1 MKFCSTLLARRHL
14 IILLTDHRPRSL
26 GVQSFPMTGSF
37 AFTKRRANKAVP
49 ALVLLFVSL
58 GLLCFAAYPI
68 YVIRPFREQT
78 STALESALWV
88 LQHNKPLV
96 LIAASVIAAIAILL
110 WRRAGWIA
118 KIFLIPATGI
128 TVLAA
133 VSVWINPY
141 EKMFHPVGEPK
152 YLSANLAQIDAA
164 DMVIA
169 VTEGGESRAYP
180 IREMGYH
187 HIVNDRLHGLPIVV
201 TY

>member
-1 MKFCSTLLARRHL
+1 M
-14 IILLTDHRPRSL
+14 
-26 GVQSFPMTGSF
+26 MTF
-37 AFTKRRANKAVP
+37 APTPAKRRGDRVLP
-49 ALVLLFVSL
+49 ALCLLFA
-58 GLLCFAAYPI
+58 GLAVLCFAAYPI
-68 YVIRPFREQT
+68 YVIRPFREQAPA
-78 STALESALWV
+78 ALERALWV
-88 LQHNKPLV
+88 LQHNKPLM
-96 LIAASVIAAIAILL
+96 LIAASAIVASAILL
-110 WRRAGWIA
+110 WQRAGSLA
-118 KIFLIPATGI
+118 KVFLVPATGI

-152 YLSANLAQIDAA
+152 YLAANLAPIDPN

-169 VTEGGESRAYP
+169 VTQGGESRAYP